1 VYCPSILT
9 SVSVS
14 VPAVYDVVD
23 CPTCLDEGTRLC
35 HRCAK
40 SHLPQLAQP
49 HWVRLIQS
57 SDAAKGAEAPDVA
70 RGKLT
75 LKARQRKRALQMH
88 RRSGF
93 RGLAKAIRG
102 R

>member
-1 VYCPSILT
+1 M
-9 SVSVS
+9 
-14 VPAVYDVVD
+14 PAVYDVAD
-23 CPTCLDEGTRLC
+23 CPTCLDDGTRLC
-35 HRCAK
+35 PRCAK

-57 SDAAKGAEAPDVA
+57 SDAAKGAETPEVA
-70 RGKLT
+70 RSKHT

-93 RGLAKAIRG
+93 RGLAKAILG
-102 R
+102 K